1 MSAQGY
7 AAYKQTQV
15 TTASGGR
22 LILMLYDAAINNLNG
37 SLESLE
43 ARAYEDAHNRLIK
56 VQDILTE
63 LMSALD
69 MQFEISHSLYALYDY
84 CIQRLVAAN
93 VAKDAEPVKE
103 VLGYLSELRD
113 TWQQVVQGQAARE
126 QVAQQSRAVAGNG
139 GIEISG

>member
-22 LILMLYDAAINNLNG
+22 LIIMLYDAAINHLNG

-43 ARAYEDAHNRLIK
+43 ARAYEDVHNRLIK

-69 MQFEISHSLYALYDY
+69 MQYEISQSLYALYDY
-84 CIQRLVAAN
+84 CIQRLVTAN
-93 VAKDAEPVKE
+93 VSKDAEPVKE
-103 VLGYLSELRD
+103 VLRLLSELRD
-113 TWQQVVQGQAARE
+113 AWQQALQSQAAKE
-126 QVAQQSRAVAGNG
+126 HAAQQPRAVAANG